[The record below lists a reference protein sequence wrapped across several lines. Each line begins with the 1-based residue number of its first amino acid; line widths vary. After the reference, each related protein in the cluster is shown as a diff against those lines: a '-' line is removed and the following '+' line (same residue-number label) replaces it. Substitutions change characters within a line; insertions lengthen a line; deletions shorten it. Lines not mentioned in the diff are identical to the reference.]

1 MGMEA
6 FLSRP
11 IRFKLSSMDAAA
23 RRTVNTEPLLTL
35 LVIDDDPLVL
45 EIAQEAL
52 RQEGLRILSADNPE
66 HGLDLFFKERPRI
79 VVTDLMMPRISGM
92 EVLERIVAVDPA
104 VEVILLT
111 GQYSTDSAVE
121 AIQKGACDYLTKPP
135 DLFKL
140 RERVGQ
146 LMTEGA
152 RRKRALSLDHE
163 LLETYQFEG
172 IIGRSP
178 LMLELFARIR
188 RIGPHFKNVLVV
200 GATGTGKELAARALH
215 RCSTVASKPFA
226 VCNCSAIVETL
237 FESELFGYERGAFT
251 GAHRDKPGIFEFAN
265 GGTVFLDEI
274 GELPLSAQA
283 KLLRVLQNQ
292 EVQRVGSPVPRKI
305 DVRVIAATNRD
316 LKAMVREKT
325 FREDLYYRLAMVEVK
340 LPLLE
345 DRKEDIPLLERHFL
359 QKFANE
365 YKKNIQ
371 GLTRRAQS
379 VLIRHHW
386 PGNVRQLENV
396 IGSSCMLAQAPV
408 IDVSDLPE
416 ELRSGIANQPE
427 TEIVS
432 LEAVEQRHVLR
443 VLEQMGGN
451 KNRAADALGISR
463 STLYSILG
471 KIEIAQGTKHSGD
484 GGLA

>member
-1 MGMEA
+1 MTTFGTKTA
-6 FLSRP
+6 G
-11 IRFKLSSMDAAA
+11 
-23 RRTVNTEPLLTL
+23 TEPLLTL

-52 RQEGLRILSADNPE
+52 RQEGLRILSAGTPE
-66 HGLDLFFKERPRI
+66 SGLDLFFKERPQI
-79 VVTDLMMPRISGM
+79 VITDLMMPRVSGM
-92 EVLERIVAVDPA
+92 EVLERIIAADPA

-111 GQYSTDSAVE
+111 GHYSTDSAVQ

-140 RERVGQ
+140 RARVAQ
-146 LMTEGA
+146 LITEA
-152 RRKRALSLDHE
+152 AVRKRALSLDHE

-172 IIGRSP
+172 MIGRSP
-178 LMLELFARIR
+178 LILELFAKIR
-188 RIGPHFKNVLVV
+188 RIASHFRNVLVA

-215 RCSTVASKPFA
+215 RSSPVASKPFA
-226 VCNCSAIVETL
+226 VCNCSAIVDTL
-237 FESELFGYERGAFT
+237 FESELFGYVRGAFT
-251 GAHRDKPGIFEFAN
+251 GAHRDKAGLFEFAD

-274 GELPLSAQA
+274 GELPLGAQA

-316 LKAMVREKT
+316 LEGMVKEKT
-325 FREDLYYRLAMVEVK
+325 FREDLFYRLAMVEVK
-340 LPLLE
+340 LPRLE
-345 DRKEDIPLLERHFL
+345 ERKDDLPLLERHFL
-359 QKFANE
+359 QRFANE
-365 YKKNIQ
+365 YKKDIQ
-371 GLTRRAQS
+371 GMTRRAQS
-379 VLIRHHW
+379 LLMRYHW

-396 IGSSCMLAQAPV
+396 IGSACMMAHGPV
-408 IDVSDLPE
+408 IDIADLPE

-427 TEIVS
+427 AEITS

-463 STLYSILG
+463 STLYAILG
-471 KIEIAQGTKHSGD
+471 KMELAQQNKGSS
-484 GGLA
+484 

>member
-1 MGMEA
+1 
-6 FLSRP
+6 
-11 IRFKLSSMDAAA
+11 MDAAA
-23 RRTVNTEPLLTL
+23 THAVNTESLLTL

-45 EIAQEAL
+45 EIARESL
-52 RQEGLRILSADNPE
+52 KQEGLRILSAENPE
-66 HGLDLFFKERPRI
+66 LGLELFFKERPQI
-79 VVTDLMMPRISGM
+79 VITDLMMPTMTGM
-92 EVLERIVAVDPA
+92 EVLERIVAIDPA

-111 GQYSTDSAVE
+111 GHYSTDSAVE
-121 AIQKGACDYLTKPP
+121 AIQKGARDYLTKPA
-135 DLFKL
+135 DLSRL
-140 RERVGQ
+140 RERIKQ
-146 LMTEGA
+146 LMTEA
-152 RRKRALSLDHE
+152 AQRKRALSLEHE
-163 LLETYQFEG
+163 LVQTYQFEG

-188 RIGPHFKNVLVV
+188 RIGPHFRNVLIV

-215 RCSTVASKPFA
+215 RCSSVASKPFA

-237 FESELFGYERGAFT
+237 FESELFGYARGAFT
-251 GAHRDKPGIFEFAN
+251 GANRDKPGLFEFAN

-292 EVQRVGSPVPRKI
+292 EVQRVGSPVPTKI

-316 LKAMVREKT
+316 LKAMVKEKT
-325 FREDLYYRLAMVEVK
+325 FREDLYYRLAMVEVR

-365 YKKNIQ
+365 YDKHIR

-379 VLIRHHW
+379 VLSRYHW

-396 IGSSCMLAQAPV
+396 IGSACMLAHTPV
-408 IDVSDLPE
+408 VDVSDLPE
-416 ELRSGIANQPE
+416 ELRSGIVNRPE
-427 TEIVS
+427 AELVS

-463 STLYSILG
+463 TTLYSILE
-471 KIEIAQGTKHSGD
+471 KIEMAQETKMSS
-484 GGLA
+484 